1 MKEFYIKTYKIA
13 PIILLL
19 FSLLYNNSNILS
31 LIIGLIIIGF
41 GELLRIKNLKSDN
54 YPKIYLGNSLIYLGL
69 SVMSNALFPYFQ
81 ILVAVYYYF
90 YWRSNFYLN
99 IEKIQNHNSDKILY
113 SDVHTI
119 KSWGFVALTFVLIWG
134 IRRL

>member
-1 MKEFYIKTYKIA
+1 MKDFYLKTYKIV

-31 LIIGLIIIGF
+31 LIIGLIIICF
-41 GELLRIKNLKSDN
+41 GELLRIKNLKSDDS
-54 YPKIYLGNSLIYLGL
+54 PKIYLGNSLIYLGL

-90 YWRSNFYLN
+90 YWKSNFYLN
-99 IEKIQNHNSDKILY
+99 FEKIQIQNSDKILY
-113 SDVHTI
+113 SDITTI